1 MSTAARPKP
10 PGSDARV
17 RAVEVTD
24 DLIVAHLVDGRT
36 ISVPLAWSWRL
47 AGRPAQ
53 QRRLRMDG
61 VSSAE
66 HLRALARAGAEGAIV
81 GTALYSGKLK
91 LEEAL
96 AAC

>member
-47 AGRPAQ
+47 SNATAAQRARYEIIGDGTGIHWPDVDEDISVRGMLDGIPA
-53 QRRLRMDG
+53 RHPTER
-61 VSSAE
+61 
-66 HLRALARAGAEGAIV
+66 
-81 GTALYSGKLK
+81 
-91 LEEAL
+91 
-96 AAC
+96 